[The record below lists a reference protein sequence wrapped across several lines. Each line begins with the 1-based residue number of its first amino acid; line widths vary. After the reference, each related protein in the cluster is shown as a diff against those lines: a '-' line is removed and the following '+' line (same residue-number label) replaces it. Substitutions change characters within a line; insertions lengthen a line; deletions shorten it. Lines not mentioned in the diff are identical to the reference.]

1 VNDYAEHMKLMQREV
16 TDEVSLMG
24 KTQEQRQFNSEAEDL
39 LFEERREREK
49 KLKGLLI
56 RQMLRNKQSKDKSQM
71 AKCFGVMRG
80 YNIGA
85 TEAVLDNSAAMS
97 ENSRAVL

>member
-1 VNDYAEHMKLMQREV
+1 MQREV

-24 KTQEQRQFNSEAEDL
+24 KTQEQRKFIPEAEDL

-56 RQMLRNKQSKDKSQM
+56 R
-71 AKCFGVMRG
+71 
-80 YNIGA
+80 
-85 TEAVLDNSAAMS
+85 
-97 ENSRAVL
+97 